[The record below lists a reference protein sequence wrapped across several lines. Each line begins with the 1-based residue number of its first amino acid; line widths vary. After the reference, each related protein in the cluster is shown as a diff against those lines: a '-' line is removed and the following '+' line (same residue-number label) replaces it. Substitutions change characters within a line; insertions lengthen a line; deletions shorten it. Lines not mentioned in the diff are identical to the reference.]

1 MAPPRT
7 FVRYTLLQIPGWLV
21 AGLVLYGAHRWFGLA
36 GWIALVLF
44 TAYVAKDFV
53 LYRFVKRAYEPPGP
67 LELIGHRGLAVE
79 EIAPKGYVRVRG
91 ELWMAEVARGAAPVP
106 AGSPVRVQAVRGNTL
121 QVMVAPD
128 SEPR

>member
-1 MAPPRT
+1 MISGMAPPRT

-53 LYRFVKRAYEPPGP
+53 P

-91 ELWMAEVARGAAPVP
+91 ELWMAEVARGAAAVP